1 MGAVLGAMSLPT
13 LAASERSAV
22 LEEVVVTAR
31 KQEESAQDIP
41 IAITALTQEL
51 ENSSIRNL
59 GDLNGY
65 SPNLIFGSD
74 GSRGGGGGNINIRGI
89 SPTRSDDNSFDA
101 PVAVVIDGIYLGTL
115 AGQVLENFDL
125 ERVEILRGPQGTLF
139 GKNTVGGVINVVRSR
154 PTGEWGG
161 KFKLTGGQDGQREAR
176 LVVNT
181 PITDN
186 VALKIF
192 GTKID
197 YDGFMD
203 NITTGRGVA
212 EKDYAN
218 VGATLLIDNDR
229 FDALLTVEGF
239 SDAGTLDAYH
249 TNYNTPAGVIPK
261 PPEGSPENDY
271 SGGFLTCTFIQIG
284 LFPGTCRT
292 SLDTP
297 GFSDNDK
304 DNVYDLE
311 TDAVT
316 LNMTYALNENLTL
329 ASVTGVRKVNEY
341 RIYDFDASAA
351 PMITIERFNQYE
363 QTSQELRLDGSFEKV
378 KFTAGLYYFNNEFE
392 QDWITGDSFWNILF
406 GGYIASPDIGEV
418 LVEVAPGIE
427 IPAGPAGVT
436 GLQACIDAS
445 WIFAPTQCDSGLT
458 AADAQSIAGGATVT
472 QILFEAQET
481 TSLAAFAQFDYSL
494 TDDLT
499 LTAGLRWTKE
509 EKDFI
514 AGQAYL
520 STVARER
527 LRNFPDYADLQRE
540 WTEVSPKL
548 GLTYQINDD
557 SIAFVSYSEGFHS
570 GGFFGVNQNTR
581 DFVRDQYDPEYAG
594 NWEIGYKSQLLDNRM
609 RFNVTYFRNDFEDK
623 QESFVA
629 LDPDTQTVQTVF
641 DNAGSVLYQ
650 GLELEL
656 QYVFNEYFRG
666 FLNYGRLDASYEEF
680 ETDINPNDGQEIV

>member
-1 MGAVLGAMSLPT
+1 
-13 LAASERSAV
+13 
-22 LEEVVVTAR
+22 
-31 KQEESAQDIP
+31 
-41 IAITALTQEL
+41 
-51 ENSSIRNL
+51 
-59 GDLNGY
+59 
-65 SPNLIFGSD
+65 
-74 GSRGGGGGNINIRGI
+74 
-89 SPTRSDDNSFDA
+89 
-101 PVAVVIDGIYLGTL
+101 
-115 AGQVLENFDL
+115 
-125 ERVEILRGPQGTLF
+125 
-139 GKNTVGGVINVVRSR
+139 
-154 PTGEWGG
+154 
-161 KFKLTGGQDGQREAR
+161 
-176 LVVNT
+176 
-181 PITDN
+181 
-186 VALKIF
+186 
-192 GTKID
+192 
-197 YDGFMD
+197 
-203 NITTGRGVA
+203 
-212 EKDYAN
+212 
-218 VGATLLIDNDR
+218 
-229 FDALLTVEGF
+229 
-239 SDAGTLDAYH
+239 
-249 TNYNTPAGVIPK
+249 
-261 PPEGSPENDY
+261 
-271 SGGFLTCTFIQIG
+271 
-284 LFPGTCRT
+284 
-292 SLDTP
+292 
-297 GFSDNDK
+297 
-304 DNVYDLE
+304 
-311 TDAVT
+311 
-316 LNMTYALNENLTL
+316 
-329 ASVTGVRKVNEY
+329 VRKVNEY
-341 RIYDFDASAA
+341 RLYDFDASAA

-406 GGYIASPDIGEV
+406 GGYIAAPDIGEV
-418 LVEVAPGIE
+418 LVEVAPGVK

-445 WIFAPTQCDSGLT
+445 WIFNPTQCDSGLT
-458 AADAQSIAGGATVT
+458 TADAQAIAGGATVT

-499 LTAGLRWTKE
+499 LTAGLRWTRE

-557 SIAFVSYSEGFHS
+557 SIAFFSYSEGFHS

-594 NWEIGYKSQLLDNRM
+594 NWELGYKSQLLENRM
-609 RFNVTYFRNDFEDK
+609 RLNVTYFRNDFEDK

-650 GLELEL
+650 GLEVEL

-680 ETDINPNDGQEIV
+680 ETDINPNDGQEIVEDASFLNPRNAPDFTLGVGGTLSLPMGDGTLETFVKYTRIAEVDANLLNLKQSKIAERDDLAASIGYYAENWSLVAYGKNLTDERFEVFFPIATLFAAGSVNRPRTLGVELSYQF